1 MKGYTD
7 IWMKQR
13 TVDGFGKRL
22 AEIRKSRGMTQ
33 TELGK
38 AAGVSKRVIVY
49 YEQDDAQPP
58 GAMLADLARALKVTT
73 DELLGIKP
81 LETNTSPKSARL
93 LKRLKRIEAL
103 PPSDQRAVLKFLDAL
118 LESRGLPPT
127 HGRSLSRDNA

>member
-1 MKGYTD
+1 VRSYTES
-7 IWMKQR
+7 WMKQR

-22 AEIRKSRGMTQ
+22 SEIRRSRGMTQ

-58 GAMLADLARALKVTT
+58 GAMLVDLARALDVST
-73 DELLGIKP
+73 DELLGVKP
-81 LETNTSPKSARL
+81 MDKRNNPKTARL

-103 PPSDQRAVLKFLDAL
+103 PPADQRAVLKFLDAL
-118 LESRGLPPT
+118 LESRGLNPT
-127 HGRSLSRDNA
+127 HGRCLSRDNA